1 MIEEYEKAIKEKEI
15 EIKEVNKVLSDLAN
29 NGIIADGVPVVPPKI
44 NILDHIAL
52 HDKEIQLNI
61 ELEELFDKLRLS
73 RSIDQKHIN

>member
-1 MIEEYEKAIKEKEI
+1 VIEEYEKAIKEKEI